1 MTYQAT
7 QLDVSLVRAIAPPRF
22 EIGREVIHLV
32 SSIYQE
38 VSKQFS
44 MSLADIHGLPGSSV
58 ADVGVRGTMFGGKFR
73 FEVTPDKCQIT
84 ARDLTVWNDVQI
96 IAACATLLQAGI
108 GKAFPELKFG
118 SSTLTLNGWLGKT
131 PNTNPPPA
139 RESLARFEPVS
150 KFELLPGEVA
160 LYAGRL
166 RLKNAEQGY
175 TVDLALDESMV
186 PNSDYYFRLSVDV
199 EPSSQFFETE
209 PLGQFVDATIRRWLI
224 YCGVP
229 LVAQSGG

>member
-7 QLDVSLVRAIAPPRF
+7 QLDVSLVRAVTPPRF
-22 EIGREVIHLV
+22 EIGREAIHLI

-44 MSLADIHGLPGSSV
+44 MSLSDIQGLPGSSV
-58 ADVGVRGTMFGGKFR
+58 ADVGVRGTMFGGKLR
-73 FEVTPDKCQIT
+73 FEFTPEKCQIT

-96 IAACATLLQAGI
+96 IAACANLLQTGLRN
-108 GKAFPELKFG
+108 AFPELKFG

-139 RESLARFEPVS
+139 HESLARFEPSS
-150 KFELLPGEVA
+150 KLELLPGEVA

-166 RLKNAEQGY
+166 RIKNSKMGY

-186 PNSDYYFRLSVDV
+186 PNSDFYFRISVDV

-209 PLGQFVDATIRRWLI
+209 PLGQFVDMTTRRWLTH
-224 YCGVP
+224 CGVP
-229 LVAQSGG
+229 LVSQSGG